1 MLLSKAINLKV
12 EDVFRSNIASH
23 GQSIGSHFKYELFFK
38 LLMYTTVDKGYM
50 SMILSAEHSF
60 PSHSRLL
67 IEPQITPFGEKI
79 SMLCL
84 YKLHTHTHM
93 LTKICFVFLY
103 LQKKYMLSISL
114 KSE

>member
-1 MLLSKAINLKV
+1 MLPSKAINLKV

-38 LLMYTTVDKGYM
+38 LLMYTTVDKGYV

-60 PSHSRLL
+60 PSHSPLL

-84 YKLHTHTHM
+84 YKLHTHTHSHKVM
-93 LTKICFVFLY
+93 FCFFIFTKKVHAIH
-103 LQKKYMLSISL
+103 
-114 KSE
+114 

>member
-67 IEPQITPFGEKI
+67 IEPQITPFGEKMP
-79 SMLCL
+79 SSF
-84 YKLHTHTHM
+84 T
-93 LTKICFVFLY
+93 
-103 LQKKYMLSISL
+103 
-114 KSE
+114 

>member
-84 YKLHTHTHM
+84 YKLHTHIHAHKVM
-93 LTKICFVFLY
+93 FCFFIFTKKVHAIH
-103 LQKKYMLSISL
+103 
-114 KSE
+114 

>member
-1 MLLSKAINLKV
+1 MLPSKAINLKV

-38 LLMYTTVDKGYM
+38 LLMYTTVDKGYV

-60 PSHSRLL
+60 PSHSPLL

-84 YKLHTHTHM
+84 YTHTHTHTHTHM
-93 LTKICFVFLY
+93 FKIR
-103 LQKKYMLSISL
+103 SL
-114 KSE
+114 KGQKIVTYPFK